1 MKVFISWS
9 GPRSKAVAEALRD
22 WLPDVMQA
30 VKPWVSSE
38 DIRKGKQW
46 NLELTRELEGTHVG
60 VICLTPE
67 NLTAPWLLFEAGA
80 LSKLQTEKDA
90 HVCTYLVNMPYTDV
104 TGPLAG
110 FQHTLAT

>member
-30 VKPWVSSE
+30 LKPWVSSE

-67 NLTAPWLLFEAGA
+67 NLTDLGCFLRLEPSRSSKRRKMPTYAP
-80 LSKLQTEKDA
+80 
-90 HVCTYLVNMPYTDV
+90 
-104 TGPLAG
+104 
-110 FQHTLAT
+110 TL

>member
-38 DIRKGKQW
+38 DIRKGK
-46 NLELTRELEGTHVG
+46 
-60 VICLTPE
+60 
-67 NLTAPWLLFEAGA
+67 
-80 LSKLQTEKDA
+80 
-90 HVCTYLVNMPYTDV
+90 
-104 TGPLAG
+104 
-110 FQHTLAT
+110 